1 METLAHQVV
10 EHIWNFLVQN
20 LSPKELFDFIKT
32 PSNLLHDAAKVG
44 NVELLK
50 ILIRS
55 NPDLLWKVNDQD
67 KTIFHVAVENRQ
79 ENVFSLIHDMGGV
92 KDFLVNCYNV
102 TNKCN
107 ILHLAGKLASPY
119 HLSRVSGA
127 ALQMQR
133 ELQWFKGKS
142 FFMHKFKL
150 LFF

>member
-10 EHIWNFLVQN
+10 ERIWNFLVQN
-20 LSPKELFDFIKT
+20 LSRGDLYLFIKT
-32 PSNLLHDAAKVG
+32 PSRLLLDAAKVG

-79 ENVFSLIHDMGGV
+79 ERVFSLIYELGGI
-92 KDFLVNCYNV
+92 K
-102 TNKCN
+102 N
-107 ILHLAGKLASPY
+107 ILANYKDRTKNYNMLHLVGILPSQN
-119 HLSRVSGA
+119 HLNRVSGA

-133 ELQWFKGKS
+133 ELLWFKVCRS
-142 FFMHKFKL
+142 
-150 LFF
+150 